1 MVFPS
6 TCYYYCCTAAS
17 VARCIRE
24 GVALNDRLRNGATK
38 IMPDA
43 DVVVTFVWYNTGL
56 CQVSLS
62 VLYGKLSKQELCG
75 NSMLSSPIYLCYV

>member
-56 CQVSLS
+56 CQVSLDMS
-62 VLYGKLSKQELCG
+62 IYIQFCMVNCLSKNCVV
-75 NSMLSSPIYLCYV
+75 IAC